1 MAFKRKKKELQ
12 FPTSMQ
18 IEKAIAKEQYSRK
31 YKKVLKSTLSSLIV
45 VAAIAVLIA
54 TLALPVLQIQGSSME
69 PTLNDE
75 EIVVLLKT
83 SKLTRGQLCC
93 FSYQNKLLI
102 KRIVG
107 IPGDS
112 IIIDTEGYVYVNGD
126 KLDEPYVIDRAYGE
140 CDIEFPFNVT
150 DNHYFI
156 LGDHRS
162 TSIDSRS
169 SVVGLVS
176 SEQVV
181 GRIFFRIWPFEKIG
195 DIDYEEYQE
204 NIENPDEQK
213 TQE

>member
-181 GRIFFRIWPFEKIG
+181 GRIFFRIWPFEKMG